1 MDGMPKVSDGDCLE
15 GRAVGHPGMAKDRD
29 RFALQVSNE
38 VER

>member
-15 GRAVGHPGMAKDRD
+15 GQGVGHPVMAKDSD